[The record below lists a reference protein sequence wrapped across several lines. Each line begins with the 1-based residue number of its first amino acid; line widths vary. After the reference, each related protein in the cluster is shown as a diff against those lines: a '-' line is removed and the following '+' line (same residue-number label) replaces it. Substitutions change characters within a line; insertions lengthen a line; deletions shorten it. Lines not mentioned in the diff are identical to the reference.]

1 MSKFAKKISIVEYDG
16 YVLCKIVSK
25 FSERRQGL
33 VSYQFEKSISQLIFH
48 VARQTACTLAVTLLH
63 GICAFEFSFW

>member
-1 MSKFAKKISIVEYDG
+1 MGYDG

-48 VARQTACTLAVTLLH
+48 VARQTASTLAVTLLH
-63 GICAFEFSFW
+63 CIAYVLLSFLFGNPLL

>member
-1 MSKFAKKISIVEYDG
+1 MSNLLMSKFEKN
-16 YVLCKIVSK
+16 VLCKIVSK

-63 GICAFEFSFW
+63 CICAFEFLSWN